1 VRGKYLII
9 RKYNMNRITVAAV
22 QMTSTSDMEANLEK
36 AERLLTR
43 GVNMG
48 ANLLAL
54 PENFSFMGKGESEKL
69 ELAET
74 ADGGPASGFLKDFAR
89 KNKVWIVGGSIA
101 VKAEDGKV
109 FNRSLLIDDQGEIA
123 ASYDKI
129 HLFDVDIAGGE
140 SHKESRTVKRGDKVV
155 SHKAPF
161 GVIGLSICYDL
172 RFPELYRELGA
183 KGATMIF
190 VPAAFTSQ
198 TGEAHWEVL
207 LRARAIENQVY
218 IIAPAQVGI
227 HNKNRSTFGNSMIID
242 PWGKVIARAPDEETV
257 ISAEIDF
264 DYLGSVRQSI
274 PCLSHKRLKS

>member
-1 VRGKYLII
+1 MSK
-9 RKYNMNRITVAAV
+9 ITVAAV
-22 QMTSTSDMEANLEK
+22 QMTSTSDREANLRK
-36 AERLLTR
+36 AEELLYRGVDEGARLLS
-43 GVNMG
+43 
-48 ANLLAL
+48 L
-54 PENFSFMGKGESEKL
+54 PENFSFMGEDESEKL

-74 ADGGPASGFLKDFAR
+74 SEGGPATDFLKDFAR
-89 KNKVWIVGGSIA
+89 LNKVWIVGGSIPI
-101 VKAEDGKV
+101 KAGKGKV
-109 FNRSLLIDDQGEIA
+109 FNRSLLIDDQGDIV

-140 SHKESRTVKRGDKVV
+140 SHKESRTVSPGDKLV
-155 SHKAPF
+155 SHKTPF
-161 GVIGLSICYDL
+161 GGVGLSICYDL
-172 RFPELYRELGA
+172 RFPELYRELGI
-183 KGATMIF
+183 KGAMMIF
-190 VPAAFTSQ
+190 VPAAFTSR

-227 HNKNRSTFGNSMIID
+227 HNKNRRTFGNSMIIG

-257 ISAEIDF
+257 IIAEIDF